1 VRRQLQRVGHGLLR
15 RAGVN
20 VLDAPGG
27 VHRPREYLD
36 LDLRE
41 VMDAALHVEQVD
53 AGGDA
58 AEDEGPIGEG
68 VR

>member
-1 VRRQLQRVGHGLLR
+1 
-15 RAGVN
+15 
-20 VLDAPGG
+20 
-27 VHRPREYLD
+27 
-36 LDLRE
+36 